1 MSNYFDEYLK
11 KVKFKNSLNKLKKKI
26 KNKSCII
33 YGSGTFFQ
41 YINEHYNLD
50 EFNIIG
56 ISDMKYSIEQEGD
69 KDFGYN
75 IVPRGCITKSKPDY
89 VLVATENYIKIIE
102 DLELRYFKGTNIK
115 VLPLAPKG
123 FVEVIKTVW
132 NSI

>member
-41 YINEHYNLD
+41 YIKEHYNLN

-56 ISDMKYSIEQEGD
+56 ISDMKYSKEQEGED
-69 KDFGYN
+69 DFGYK
-75 IVPRGCITKSKPDY
+75 IIPKGLIAKYKPDY
-89 VLVATENYIKIIE
+89 VLVATENYVNIIE
-102 DLELRYFKGTNIK
+102 DLELRYFKDTNIK
-115 VLPLAPKG
+115 VQPLARKAIIDI
-123 FVEVIKTVW
+123 IKNIW